1 MLPLVL
7 GCQTHIAR
15 GNPTRAAGLAALAAA
30 AALVCSACSHA
41 PSPPPPSSANRLLGE
56 TLPSFKRR
64 TVQGG
69 EVASEATPGLLVV
82 DFFAEYCRPCQRS
95 LPALEALHRARPEL
109 TIVGVSLDEDVVKA
123 RRTILRHGITFPV
136 IHDPQHV
143 LAGRFRVAD
152 LPICFLADRG
162 GRVRWVGGPD
172 QPEGALARAV
182 AAIIDGTK
190 EE

>member
-1 MLPLVL
+1 MFW
-7 GCQTHIAR
+7 G
-15 GNPTRAAGLAALAAA
+15 AACAN
-30 AALVCSACSHA
+30 VFSACASA
-41 PSPPPPSSANRLLGE
+41 PPPPASSANRLLGE
-56 TLPSFKRR
+56 PLPAFERR

-69 EVASEATPGLLVV
+69 KVASDPARGLVVV

-109 TIVGVSLDEDVVKA
+109 AIVGVSLDEDVIA
-123 RRTILRHGITFPV
+123 TRRTILRHGITFPV
-136 IHDPQHV
+136 VHDPQHV

-152 LPICFLADRG
+152 LPICFLSDRG
-162 GRVRWVGGPD
+162 GRVRWVGGPE
-172 QPEGALARAV
+172 QPHGALARAV